1 MISPL
6 RIGLQGLAPGS
17 SPIEIATQGFIIQIT
32 APEAESDGTW
42 IPLRSY
48 GPPDA
53 TPYDSRKKKKGKK
66 QVDCIVNVQGVRGTL
81 TATGANLRRLAV
93 ESELE
98 PIFANYFLRFWE
110 WQSQTAAKA
119 EPETAAVRA
128 ATAAR
133 IRGER
138 QAERQADAE
147 LAIKAKHFR
156 DAVAEFKSA
165 LRPTDDP
172 DDLIA
177 MIVGLSAEI
186 SNLKNEISTLRAP
199 NPKRVAKT
207 SR

>member
-6 RIGLQGLAPGS
+6 QIALQGLAPGS
-17 SPIEIATQGFIIQIT
+17 SPITIASQGLLITVT
-32 APEAESDGTW
+32 APEEQEDALW
-42 IPLRSY
+42 QPLRSY
-48 GPPDA
+48 GPADA
-53 TPYDSRKKKKGKK
+53 TPYASSKKKSKR
-66 QVDCIVNVQGVRGTL
+66 VDAVVNVEGVRGTL
-81 TATGANLRRLAV
+81 TATGANLRRLAI

-110 WQSQTAAKA
+110 WQSQCAAKA
-119 EPETAAVRA
+119 ESETAAARA

-138 QAERQADAE
+138 QAERQA
-147 LAIKAKHFR
+147 AKHFR

-165 LRPTDDP
+165 LRPTDAP

-186 SNLKNEISTLRAP
+186 SNLKSEISSLRTP

>member
-6 RIGLQGLAPGS
+6 KIGLQGLAPGS
-17 SPIEIATQGFIIQIT
+17 SPIEIATQGFIIQIR
-32 APEAESDGTW
+32 APEVESDGTW

-48 GPPDA
+48 GPADA
-53 TPYDSRKKKKGKK
+53 TPYDSRKKKSKR
-66 QVDCIVNVQGVRGTL
+66 VDAVVNVEGVRGTL